1 MSRSIL
7 KNTSKIGILALISR
21 CIAFLREFLLI
32 RFLSI
37 GDASDIFFTA
47 FRIPNTMRKIFAEG
61 LLSSILIPAIVNAEH
76 KGGNQRASRL
86 TTLAFLQIEL
96 YIFLFCLFVFYNAE
110 WTIGLI
116 APGFSSEKIHNS
128 GKLLKIL
135 ISFILFISSGA
146 IFAAALQAQKKFFI
160 PAIAPAILNILYVGT
175 LAVCWFYKLSTEAF
189 CFGMIATAIF
199 YFLLHVTA
207 YLYMQFTFEKPITET
222 WYDFKTVLI
231 QFFPCF
237 LSVGI
242 LEINHFVNTAFG
254 SYLPAGS
261 LTLIRTAFQF
271 VNIPI
276 GIIAASLSTVLLPHF
291 SKLHLEK
298 PEEISNHLFEAIK
311 FTLWST
317 LPICFLLAFFSQE
330 IFMTLFIGDEQA
342 MSKIYL
348 AQSIFIAYLT
358 GLLSFSLNKIFLSI
372 FYALRLSFVPM
383 LATMISIII
392 NYVLNSLL
400 ITHYQAAGIAF
411 ASSVASIIQ
420 TLFFLIFLYAHLK
433 LQFNWKEYTTFFVKY
448 SMQLLLFCS
457 CFWIL
462 FKGIALFIEHTTF
475 AYSIEVLG
483 MHIYTINSHFFLK
496 GIGIWTWAGP
506 LSLLLLWLLY
516 ATRKTFAI
524 SLAYFDKN

>member
-7 KNTSKIGILALISR
+7 KNTSKIGALALVSR

-47 FRIPNTMRKIFAEG
+47 FRIPNTLRKIFAEG

-76 KGGNQRASRL
+76 KGGIKRASRL

-96 YIFLFCLFVFYNAE
+96 YIFLFCILVFYNAE
-110 WTIGLI
+110 CTIGLI
-116 APGFSSEKIHNS
+116 APGFSAQKIALS
-128 GKLLKIL
+128 GKLLQIL

-146 IFAAALQAQKKFFI
+146 IFAAALQAHKKFFI
-160 PAIAPAILNILYVGT
+160 PAVAPAILNVLYVIT
-175 LAVCWFYKLSTEAF
+175 LAVCWFYQLSTETF
-189 CFGMIATAIF
+189 CVGMIGIAIF
-199 YFLLHVTA
+199 YFLLHVAA

-222 WYDFKTVLI
+222 WQDFKIVLM

-271 VNIPI
+271 VNIPV

-298 PEEISNHLFEAIK
+298 PSEISSHVFEAIK

-317 LPICFLLAFFSQE
+317 LPICFLLSFFSKE
-330 IFMTLFIGDEQA
+330 IFTTLFIGDAQA

-348 AQSIFIAYLT
+348 AQSIFIAYLI

-372 FYALRLSFVPM
+372 FYAMRLSFVPM
-383 LATMISIII
+383 IATTISIII
-392 NYVLNSLL
+392 NYVLNSAL
-400 ITHYQAAGIAF
+400 IHHYQAAGIAF
-411 ASSVASIIQ
+411 ASSVASILQ
-420 TLFFLIFLYAHLK
+420 TIFFLLFLHIHLK
-433 LQFNWKEYTTFFVKY
+433 LKFQFKEYAHFFIKY
-448 SMQLLLFCS
+448 SAQLLLFCS
-457 CFWIL
+457 GFWII
-462 FKGIALFIEHTTF
+462 FRGIALLIERSTF
-475 AYSIEVLG
+475 AYSIDVFNW
-483 MHIYTINSHFFLK
+483 HIITINTQFFLT
-496 GIGIWTWAGP
+496 GIGIWSWAGP
-506 LSLLLLWLLY
+506 LSLLLLWALY
-516 ATRKTFAI
+516 TTRSSFAI
-524 SLAYFDKN
+524 SLAYFDKQ